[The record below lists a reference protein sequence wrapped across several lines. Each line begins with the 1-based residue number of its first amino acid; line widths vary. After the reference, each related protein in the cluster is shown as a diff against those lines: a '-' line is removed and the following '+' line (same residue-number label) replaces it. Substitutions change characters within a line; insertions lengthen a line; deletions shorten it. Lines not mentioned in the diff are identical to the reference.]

1 MVTEKFNEL
10 RNQYADATD
19 DVGREIK
26 LKLGE
31 IIACQEVCNPIEH
44 KFTFKLVDRF
54 CELIELINERNGKV
68 MDVLR
73 FQCGELDEIPVTTL
87 NQYMAYANNPN
98 FSQEDSSYEDSAELL
113 DDFYNRFAKKD
124 DDNKESSSDDD
135 KRSSSTMRDYVA
147 RIKTF
152 AMSEQYL
159 DEMLSSGV
167 LGVREINTNPILF
180 TYNNIELI
188 LARFNTKDENGVAIK
203 QRNNVRSALRL
214 LNDFKR
220 EKTSNL

>member
-19 DVGREIK
+19 DVGLEIK

-31 IIACQEVCNPIEH
+31 IIACQEVCTSIDR

-73 FQCGELDEIPVTTL
+73 YQRGDLEEIPYKTL
-87 NQYMAYANNPN
+87 DQYRAYANNPN
-98 FSQEDSSYEDSAELL
+98 FSQEDSSYEDSDELL

-124 DDNKESSSDDD
+124 DDKESSSDDG
-135 KRSSSTMRDYVA
+135 KKSSSTMRDYVA

-152 AMSEQYL
+152 AYSVQYL
-159 DEMLSSGV
+159 PQMLASGE
-167 LGVREINTNPILF
+167 LGIRERNTNPILF

-203 QRNNVRSALRL
+203 QRNNIRSALRL